1 MPQLIGTQPNQV
13 PLNGFLG
20 DMAFQDS
27 AGVNVSGGVINT
39 TDINLYTYS
48 EAVVALGTVGA
59 AVTLAITAGTIIT
72 ATLTTATACTFT
84 MPAVV
89 AGKQFR
95 IFLKQPATG
104 TATTAV
110 FTGVKWSAT
119 GAPVITATLGKL
131 DILSFISDGTSWYG
145 TADQG
150 FTY

>member
-27 AGVNVSGGVINT
+27 AGVNISGGAINA
-39 TDINLYTYS
+39 TDINLYTYA

-84 MPAVV
+84 MPPVGV
-89 AGKQFR
+89 GKQFKLW
-95 IFLKQPATG
+95 LKQPATG
-104 TATTAV
+104 TATTAA
-110 FTGVKWSAT
+110 FTGVKWGTA
-119 GAPVITATLGKL
+119 GAPTITATLGKL
-131 DILSFISDGTSWYG
+131 DILSFTSDGTSWYG
-145 TADQG
+145 TAAQG